1 MAILRHP
8 LQHGAPLWSAAR
20 VVYLALLGAYWVWN
34 LVHLAVDMRALA
46 EVRHFCNHRLGLS
59 ERAVQTVSWPHVARR
74 IVEVRPPPG
83 LQGRIGLRK
92 RALAVFAAACSFMQ
106 MPVHHHATTS
116 LGVSREVVPGILPV
130 HPACPLESRTQL
142 ITWMLRVPI
151 CPSRSRRTAVRC
163 EARS

>member
-1 MAILRHP
+1 MAILKRP

-74 IVEVRPPPG
+74 IVEV
-83 LQGRIGLRK
+83 Q
-92 RALAVFAAACSFMQ
+92 
-106 MPVHHHATTS
+106 
-116 LGVSREVVPGILPV
+116 
-130 HPACPLESRTQL
+130 CPLSPPTPHPRGAQACKGAPLLNSR
-142 ITWMLRVPI
+142 LRVQFHANA
-151 CPSRSRRTAVRC
+151 CAS
-163 EARS
+163 